1 MIKILLFYLH
11 HTQHKV
17 IAFCNIAFLKGII
30 ILISNRSGFV
40 APKEL
45 PNWVMTSRVLSDS
58 SALLC
63 PSHS

>member
-30 ILISNRSGFV
+30 ILMINRSGFV

-45 PNWVMTSRVLSDS
+45 PNWVMMCRVLSDS

-63 PSHS
+63 PLHS